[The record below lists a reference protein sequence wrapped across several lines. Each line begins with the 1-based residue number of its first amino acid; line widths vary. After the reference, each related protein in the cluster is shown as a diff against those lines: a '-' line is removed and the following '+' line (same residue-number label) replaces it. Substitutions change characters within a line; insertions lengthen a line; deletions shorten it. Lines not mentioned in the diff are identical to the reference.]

1 MAQSVAVSQISGI
14 VRDASGL
21 CVPGARV
28 IATQTGEGIV
38 RTTETGADGSYLLPS
53 LPLWPYR
60 LEVKKDGFT
69 AYVQSGILLQV
80 NTNPAIDVVLK
91 IGSVTEQVVVEAATA
106 MVESHSAGIGQV
118 VDQERVVDLPLNGR
132 QATQLITL
140 AGAAVNVPTA
150 NAGQLISNKNYP
162 GEVAIS
168 VAGGVANGITYL
180 LDDATHNDPINNESL
195 PLPFP
200 DALQEFKV

>member
-1 MAQSVAVSQISGI
+1 M
-14 VRDASGL
+14 
-21 CVPGARV
+21 